1 VCKKNKSKPTIDFD
15 EQQLM
20 IDYYQSQSQIRKS
33 YLSNYMDDSLGN
45 LYNILVPEV
54 VCPILLRVGR
64 VFDGGKWMCNP
75 FRLSSDCV
83 LYSMGINNEIS
94 FELDIYQLSR
104 NNCNIFAFDKEQ
116 QSPTTI
122 RQLSA
127 INATLIKTLI
137 NTAMNNAENKLQ
149 SVIRAHGHGRH
160 IELLKIDIEG

>member
-1 VCKKNKSKPTIDFD
+1 VYNRNNSKPTIDFD

-20 IDYYQSQSQIRKS
+20 IDYYQSQSRIRKS
-33 YLSNYMDDSLGN
+33 YLSNYLDKSLGN

-64 VFDGGKWMCNP
+64 VLDGGKWICNP

-104 NNCNIFAFDKEQ
+104 NNCNIFAFDKDQ

-122 RQLSA
+122 QQLSA
-127 INATLIKTLI
+127 INATLIQALI
-137 NTAMNNAENKLQ
+137 TTATNNTENKLQ
-149 SVIRAHGHGRH
+149 SVIRAHKHDRH
-160 IELLKIDIEG
+160 IELLKIYIEG